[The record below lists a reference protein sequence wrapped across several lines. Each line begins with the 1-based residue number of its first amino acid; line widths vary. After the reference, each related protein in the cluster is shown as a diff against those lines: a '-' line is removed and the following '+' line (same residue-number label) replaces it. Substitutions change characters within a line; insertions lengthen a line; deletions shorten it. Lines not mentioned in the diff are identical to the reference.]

1 MGWIAHNNRQ
11 ISYLKLVVHSTKRPN
26 MINLQ
31 NFANKSS
38 RLLQRIDHGVPTAAM
53 NANTNANVTPASVIT
68 MTEMTDASA
77 QGNRERNV
85 QHIQIQ
91 ASASQIGN

>member
-11 ISYLKLVVHSTKRPN
+11 ISYLKLVVHSTKHPN

-31 NFANKSS
+31 TLANKLSS
-38 RLLQRIDHGVPTAAM
+38 LLQRTDHGVPAAAM
-53 NANTNANVTPASVIT
+53 NANTNTNATPVSIMT

-85 QHIQIQ
+85 
-91 ASASQIGN
+91 